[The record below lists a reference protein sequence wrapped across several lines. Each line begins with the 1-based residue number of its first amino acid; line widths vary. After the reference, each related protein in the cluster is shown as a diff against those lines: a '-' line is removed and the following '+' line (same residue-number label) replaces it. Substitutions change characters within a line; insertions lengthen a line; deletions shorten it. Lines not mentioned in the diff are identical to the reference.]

1 MGNTLCDWTKL
12 LAFMTLVKLFNFIL
26 FLTFFHNTLN
36 GQKELRVGYINMEYI
51 LSNIEDFEVANKE
64 FEYKIDQWKKEI
76 SKKETQIKI
85 KREELEFEKD
95 LIPNQIYLKR
105 SKELDYDFKELESY
119 RNKRFGPEGD
129 WLIQEKILIQPIQD
143 EVLAIV
149 QQIAEKNKF
158 DFIFDKSSA
167 VIMLYSEKKY
177 DISEL
182 VLRSILRQE
191 KIENLEIAFDDER
204 KKELEEKRNLVIEK
218 NKKRRD
224 SISRLRELRKI
235 EIKRK
240 RDSLLN
246 IKRKIKT

>member
-1 MGNTLCDWTKL
+1 MIKI
-12 LAFMTLVKLFNFIL
+12 KLFNFLLSLIL
-26 FLTFFHNTLN
+26 ICNLLN
-36 GQKELRVGYINMEYI
+36 AQKELRVGYINMDYI

-64 FEYKIDQWKKEI
+64 FEYKIDQWKNEI
-76 SKKETQIKI
+76 LKKETEIKT

-105 SKELDYDFKELESY
+105 SKELEYDFKELDNY

-149 QQIAEKNKF
+149 QKIADKNKF

-191 KIENLEIAFDDER
+191 KIENLEIEFEDER
-204 KKELEEKRNLVIEK
+204 KKELEEKRKLAEQK

-224 SISRLRELRKI
+224 SISRLRDLRKI

-240 RDSLLN
+240 RDSL
-246 IKRKIKT
+246 ISVKRKIKT

>member
-1 MGNTLCDWTKL
+1 MIKI
-12 LAFMTLVKLFNFIL
+12 KLFNFLLTLIL
-26 FLTFFHNTLN
+26 FCSLLN
-36 GQKELRVGYINMEYI
+36 AQKQLRVGYINMDYI

-64 FEYKIDQWKKEI
+64 FEYKIDQWKNEI
-76 SKKETQIKI
+76 SKKENEIKTM
-85 KREELEFEKD
+85 REELDFEKD
-95 LIPNQIYLKR
+95 LIPNQIYMKR
-105 SKELDYDFKELESY
+105 SKELDYDFKELDNY
-119 RNKRFGPEGD
+119 RNKRFGHEGD

-149 QQIAEKNKF
+149 QKIADKNKF

-191 KIENLEIAFDDER
+191 KIENLEIEFEDER
-204 KKELEEKRNLVIEK
+204 KKELEEKRKLAEQK

-224 SISRLRELRKI
+224 SISKLRELRKI
-235 EIKRK
+235 EIKRR
-240 RDSLLN
+240 RDSLIN
-246 IKRKIKT
+246 AKRKIKT

>member
-1 MGNTLCDWTKL
+1 MIKTKVFCTILTL
-12 LAFMTLVKLFNFIL
+12 FV
-26 FLTFFHNTLN
+26 FHNVLEA
-36 GQKELRVGYINMEYI
+36 QKELRVGYINMEYI

-76 SKKETQIKI
+76 SKKESEIKT

-95 LIPNQIYLKR
+95 LIPNQIYMKR
-105 SKELDYDFKELESY
+105 SKEIDYDFRELENY

-240 RDSLLN
+240 RDSLIN

>member
-1 MGNTLCDWTKL
+1 MIKINL
-12 LAFMTLVKLFNFIL
+12 LNFLLPLILIFNL
-26 FLTFFHNTLN
+26 LN
-36 GQKELRVGYINMEYI
+36 AQKELRVGYINMDYI

-64 FEYKIDQWKKEI
+64 FEYKIDQWKNEI
-76 SKKETQIKI
+76 LKKETEIKT
-85 KREELEFEKD
+85 KREELELEKD

-105 SKELDYDFKELESY
+105 SKELEYDFKELDNY

-149 QQIAEKNKF
+149 QKIADKNKF

-191 KIENLEIAFDDER
+191 KIENLEIEFEDER
-204 KKELEEKRNLVIEK
+204 KKELEEKRKLAEQK

-240 RDSLLN
+240 RDSL
-246 IKRKIKT
+246 ISVKRKIKT

>member
-1 MGNTLCDWTKL
+1 M
-12 LAFMTLVKLFNFIL
+12 V
-26 FLTFFHNTLN
+26 
-36 GQKELRVGYINMEYI
+36 
-51 LSNIEDFEVANKE
+51 
-64 FEYKIDQWKKEI
+64 
-76 SKKETQIKI
+76 
-85 KREELEFEKD
+85 
-95 LIPNQIYLKR
+95 
-105 SKELDYDFKELESY
+105 
-119 RNKRFGPEGD
+119 
-129 WLIQEKILIQPIQD
+129 QEKILIQPIQD

-149 QQIAEKNKF
+149 QKIADKNKF

-191 KIENLEIAFDDER
+191 KIENLEIEFEDER
-204 KKELEEKRNLVIEK
+204 KKEIEEKRRLALEK

-224 SISRLRELRKI
+224 SVSKLRELKKL

-246 IKRKIKT
+246 IKKKIKT